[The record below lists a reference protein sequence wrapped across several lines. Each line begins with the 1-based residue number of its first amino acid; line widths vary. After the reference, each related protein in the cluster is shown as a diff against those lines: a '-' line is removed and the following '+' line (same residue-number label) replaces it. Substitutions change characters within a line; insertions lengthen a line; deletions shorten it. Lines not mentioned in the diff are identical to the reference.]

1 MARPKVQ
8 IDGVFGC
15 KLAFCVVALV
25 AIAGSLLTIRQMRT
39 QAAHEFASLRLRVM
53 QVDEYSK
60 RLRADISRHVG
71 PDELHARLAELDA
84 AESEGEA
91 PGLAMEDRDGR

>member
-25 AIAGSLLTIRQMRT
+25 GISGALLTIRQMRT

-60 RLRADISRHVG
+60 RLRADISKHIG
-71 PDELHARLAELDA
+71 PDELHQRLAELDA
-84 AESEGEA
+84 KAGEA
-91 PGLAMEDRDGR
+91 GLVMEDADGR